1 MRETLNATKDLVL
14 SQEEVDLNIELAKRA
29 ASNAVSD
36 TKSTKQRHPQRVDVL
51 PCQGDTSSY
60 SVSAVKAGNQH
71 SRPKPVIPKNPPQPL
86 QASEEKDVGDFSEMT
101 VPQLKERLK
110 DSNLPVSGRKQE
122 LIDRLND
129 HIGAKLVEGMPH
141 PLNMDTQGEDE
152 TETGKDGAPA
162 PATTD
167 NGSPPPQTTHVVKSR
182 TRRVILLALPV
193 ALVAIAPLHL
203 PERLLAMLLLPTV
216 TFITLAI
223 ILLIMFAYSTF
234 AFTMIITHEGRHHH
248 QTQGLVT
255 DIYLAAR
262 DYLCQTSVDASTDES
277 DGEETSTPTLRE
289 YLEHPD
295 GFHMSFA

>member
-1 MRETLNATKDLVL
+1 
-14 SQEEVDLNIELAKRA
+14 
-29 ASNAVSD
+29 
-36 TKSTKQRHPQRVDVL
+36 
-51 PCQGDTSSY
+51 
-60 SVSAVKAGNQH
+60 
-71 SRPKPVIPKNPPQPL
+71 
-86 QASEEKDVGDFSEMT
+86 MT

-129 HIGAKLVEGMPH
+129 HIGAKLVEGMPT
-141 PLNMDTQGEDE
+141 LNVDTQGEDE
-152 TETGKDGAPA
+152 TVATETETGKDEAPA

-167 NGSPPPQTTHVVKSR
+167 NWSPPTQTTHVVKSR

-193 ALVAIAPLHL
+193 TLVAIAPLHL

-216 TFITLAI
+216 TCITLAI

-262 DYLCQTSVDASTDES
+262 DYLCRTSVDASTDES
-277 DGEETSTPTLRE
+277 DGEATSTPTLRE